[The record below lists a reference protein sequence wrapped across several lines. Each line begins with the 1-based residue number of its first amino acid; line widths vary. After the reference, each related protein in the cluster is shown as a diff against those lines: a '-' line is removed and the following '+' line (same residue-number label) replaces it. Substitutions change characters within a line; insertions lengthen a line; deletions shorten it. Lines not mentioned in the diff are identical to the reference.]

1 MTFDLFAIFIAVIA
15 AVIYSALLPAKWRG
29 WALMI
34 ASVVAVYRMQP
45 ALPIRYLDFIL
56 PTATVVIVVA
66 CWWWTRKLTPPPT
79 LPYERSEMGRGEKD
93 KKRESWAQI
102 IRARYILPLRD
113 FVSSEDGRA
122 FIIIFALVVGM
133 SLMRFI
139 DADFRLT
146 ASRPPE
152 PLWVMLALVVV
163 GAGVGVVSAWI
174 VHPHPLTPSPYG
186 TSAGRPLHGEGG
198 QEASNTRQ
206 RRALAGI
213 IFLIVL
219 IFVVFKTEALA
230 TELSRWLRA
239 QAGQDTSLA
248 SMIDLNWL
256 GFSYI
261 AFRLIHMLRDR
272 QSGLLPALSLR
283 ETVTYLVFFPALVA
297 GPIDR
302 VERFVKDYRTLPE
315 KIGLD
320 AARWVEGLTRI
331 AIGILKKFVIA
342 DSLAQGAALNSFNAA
357 QADSTWALWALLYGY
372 ALRLFFDFSGYSDIA
387 IGIGIL
393 FGVKLPE
400 NFDRPYLKT
409 NLAAFWQSWHMTLSS
424 WARFYVFSPLSRA
437 LLMRKVKPSQVVFI
451 TQMTTMGVIGLWHG
465 VTLNFLIWG
474 AWHGL
479 GLFIHK
485 QWTDRTRARY
495 MRLND
500 RQKRAVMVVSWFVTF
515 HYVVIG
521 WVWFALP
528 DVGQS
533 ARVLA
538 RLVGITLV
546 L

>member
-1 MTFDLFAIFIAVIA
+1 MTFDILAIFIALIA

-29 WALMI
+29 WALMT
-34 ASVVAVYRMQP
+34 ASVIAVYRLQP

-56 PTATVVIVVA
+56 PTATVVIAVA
-66 CWWWTRKLTPPPT
+66 CWWWTRNLTPPPNP
-79 LPYERSEMGRGEKD
+79 LSKALERGR
-93 KKRESWAQI
+93 WMQI
-102 IRARYILPLRD
+102 IRARSIMPLRNAL
-113 FVSSEDGRA
+113 SGEDGRA
-122 FIIIFALVVGM
+122 FLLILALVVGM
-133 SLMRFI
+133 SLMRFV
-139 DADFRLT
+139 DAGFRLT

-152 PLWVMLALVVV
+152 PLWVILALVVV
-163 GAGVGVVSAWI
+163 GAGVGGVSAWI
-174 VHPHPLTPSPYG
+174 AHPHPLTAFAS
-186 TSAGRPLHGEGG
+186 PLHGEGG
-198 QEASNTRQ
+198 QEASNTR
-206 RRALAGI
+206 RRMLTGVI
-213 IFLIVL
+213 LGIVL
-219 IFVVFKTEALA
+219 VFIVFKTEALA
-230 TELSRWLRA
+230 TEVSRWLRA

-272 QSGLLPALSLR
+272 QSGLLPDLSLR

-302 VERFVKDYRTLPE
+302 AERFVKDYRALPE
-315 KIGLD
+315 KIDLD

-342 DSLAQGAALNSFNAA
+342 DSLAQGAALNSINAA
-357 QADSTWALWALLYGY
+357 QADSTLALWALLYGY

-400 NFDRPYLKT
+400 NFDRPYLRT

-437 LLMRKVKPSQVVFI
+437 LLMRKVKPLQVVFI

-495 MRLND
+495 MRLGD

-528 DVGQS
+528 GVGES

>member
-34 ASVVAVYRMQP
+34 ASVVAVYRLQP

-66 CWWWTRKLTPPPT
+66 CWWWIYPSPPT
-79 LPYERSEMGRGEKD
+79 PLP
-93 KKRESWAQI
+93 Q
-102 IRARYILPLRD
+102 RARGAEGEANQTSHNFRVRYIAPLL
-113 FVSSEDGRA
+113 SGENGRA
-122 FIIIFALVVGM
+122 FIVIFALVVGM
-133 SLMRFI
+133 SLMRFV

-152 PLWVMLALVVV
+152 PLWVILALVVV
-163 GAGVGVVSAWI
+163 GAGVGAVSAWI
-174 VHPHPLTPSPYG
+174 TLTPAPSPYG

-206 RRALAGI
+206 RRALAGV

-219 IFVVFKTEALA
+219 IFIVFKTEALA
-230 TELSRWLRA
+230 TGVSRWLRA

-261 AFRLIHMLRDR
+261 AFRLIHTLRDR
-272 QSGLLPALSLR
+272 QSGLLPDLSLR
-283 ETVTYLVFFPALVA
+283 EYVTYLVFFPALVA

-302 VERFVKDYRTLPE
+302 AERFARDFRALPE

-320 AARWVEGLTRI
+320 AARWTEAGTRI

-342 DSLAQGAALNSFNAA
+342 DSLAQGAALNSINAA

-437 LLMRKVKPSQVVFI
+437 LLMRKVKPVHVVFI
-451 TQMTTMGVIGLWHG
+451 TQMATMLVIGLWHG

-495 MRLND
+495 MRLGD

-528 DVGQS
+528 GVGES

>member
-1 MTFDLFAIFIAVIA
+1 MTFDLLAIFIAVIA
-15 AVIYSALLPAKWRG
+15 AVVYTALLPARWRG

-34 ASVVAVYRMQP
+34 ASMIAIYRLQP

-56 PTATVVIVVA
+56 PTATIVIAVV
-66 CWWWTRKLTPPPT
+66 CWWGTRKP
-79 LPYERSEMGRGEKD
+79 EHD
-93 KKRESWAQI
+93 ESARAHSRAPLQI
-102 IRARYILPLRD
+102 A
-113 FVSSEDGRA
+113 SEDRIALGVIA
-122 FIIIFALVVGM
+122 ALVVGM
-133 SLMRFI
+133 SLMRFV

-152 PLWVMLALVVV
+152 PLWVIAALVVV
-163 GAGVGVVSAWI
+163 GVSVVGVSVWAGLRPAPTD
-174 VHPHPLTPSPYG
+174 VDG
-186 TSAGRPLHGEGG
+186 TQKIFS
-198 QEASNTRQ
+198 RQ
-206 RRALAGI
+206 RRVLTGMI
-213 IFLIVL
+213 LLIVL

-230 TELSRWLRA
+230 TALSRWLRA
-239 QAGQDTSLA
+239 QAGQDMSLA

-261 AFRLIHMLRDR
+261 AFRLIHMMRDR
-272 QSGLLPALSLR
+272 QSGLLPALTLR

-302 VERFVKDYRTLPE
+302 AERFAKDFRALRE
-315 KIGLD
+315 KIGFD
-320 AARWVEGLTRI
+320 AGRWTEGITRI

-342 DSLAQGAALNSFNAA
+342 DTLAQGAALNAINAA
-357 QADSTWALWALLYGY
+357 QASSTLALWALLYGY

-387 IGIGIL
+387 IGMGIL

-437 LLMRKVKPSQVVFI
+437 LLMRKVKSAQVVFI

-474 AWHGL
+474 VWHGM
-479 GLFIHK
+479 GLFVHK

-495 MRLND
+495 MRLSD

-515 HYVVIG
+515 HFVVIG
-521 WVWFALP
+521 WVWFGLP
-528 DVGQS
+528 DVGES
-533 ARVLA
+533 VRVLA
-538 RLVGITLV
+538 RLVGVTLV

>member
-1 MTFDLFAIFIAVIA
+1 MTFDLLAIFIAVIA
-15 AVIYSALLPAKWRG
+15 ALIYSVLLPARWRG

-34 ASVVAVYRMQP
+34 ASVIAVYRLQP

-56 PTATVVIVVA
+56 PTATIVIAVA
-66 CWWWTRKLTPPPT
+66 CWWWTRKSENDES
-79 LPYERSEMGRGEKD
+79 ERAHRRAPLRGED
-93 KKRESWAQI
+93 RLALVVI
-102 IRARYILPLRD
+102 
-113 FVSSEDGRA
+113 V
-122 FIIIFALVVGM
+122 ALVVGM
-133 SLMRFI
+133 SLMRFV
-139 DADFRLT
+139 DAEFRLT

-152 PLWVMLALVVV
+152 PIWVILALVVV
-163 GAGVGVVSAWI
+163 GVGVVT
-174 VHPHPLTPSPYG
+174 LTPGPSPSERG
-186 TSAGRPLHGEGG
+186 EQNRASQGRGEAGEKRPDSEKLSSQRAGLRPAPTSGNATTQDMQKALP
-198 QEASNTRQ
+198 RQ
-206 RRALAGI
+206 RGVLGGV
-213 IFLIVL
+213 IFLVVL
-219 IFVVFKTEALA
+219 VFVTFKTEALA
-230 TELSRWLRA
+230 TELSRWLRG

-272 QSGLLPALSLR
+272 QSGLLPALTLR

-302 VERFVKDYRTLPE
+302 AERFAKDFRALPE
-315 KIGLD
+315 KKGLD
-320 AARWVEGLTRI
+320 AGRWTEGITRI
-331 AIGILKKFVIA
+331 AIGILNKFVIA

-357 QADSTWALWALLYGY
+357 QAGSTLALWALLYGY

-393 FGVKLPE
+393 FNVKLPE

-437 LLMRKVKPSQVVFI
+437 LLMRKVKSAQAVFI

-465 VTLNFLIWG
+465 MTLNFLIWG

-485 QWTDRTRARY
+485 RWTDRTRARY

-538 RLVGITLV
+538 RLVGIMLV